1 MGLVKNIYTMVK
13 VKAHELRSDNKDALL
28 KRLDDLRSELSQ
40 LRVGKKGPPATKLS
54 KLKTVRKSIARVM
67 TVLRQKEKKA
77 VATHYTKRPYDLREK
92 KTRAIRRALSAAQ
105 KNMVVNRVAKRQ
117 QNFPQRVYAVKA

>member
-1 MGLVKNIYTMVK
+1 M
-13 VKAHELRSDNKDALL
+13 
-28 KRLDDLRSELSQ
+28 
-40 LRVGKKGPPATKLS
+40 GKKGAPATKLS

-77 VATHYTKRPYDLREK
+77 VATYYRKNNTHYTKRPYDLREK